1 MGEKSRTRLLVIL
14 SLAILSQ
21 HLFVAVNCQED
32 TTEEIE
38 TGTESGLETDSGA
51 ETESG
56 NETESGG
63 ETESGVETETG
74 GGVTTQTPETETTTE
89 LTVTEAPRIPTVL
102 DYRFSSLIGGFTV
115 CADNLVY
122 Y

>member
-38 TGTESGLETDSGA
+38 TGTESGLETDSGVETET

-56 NETESGG
+56 DETDSGG
-63 ETESGVETETG
+63 ETG
-74 GGVTTQTPETETTTE
+74 GGVTTQAPETETTTE